1 MKGKPF
7 GAMIILCLA
16 SVNVTLRAAK
26 QRTVQFTSQQQ
37 IKRYHT
43 MRQQN
48 DCFTRIVLTIL
59 VHSKVT
65 WQRKSLSTRSSGDI
79 IKSDYGSTYIQ
90 VWGEVLWFTVTA
102 WSPRRQLA
110 DGLGRRSRS
119 LLFASRRSLRTT
131 LRWQESPCSG
141 RTPPRRRSGGLG
153 YSTEPTLGAW
163 PCQPQ
168 WSSLPFLFN
177 TNISWNPQ
185 NWDGILI

>member
-1 MKGKPF
+1 MCSSAEAMKGKPF
-7 GAMIILCLA
+7 GAIIILCLA
-16 SVNVTLRAAK
+16 SVNVTLRAAQ

-90 VWGEVLWFTVTA
+90 V
-102 WSPRRQLA
+102 
-110 DGLGRRSRS
+110 
-119 LLFASRRSLRTT
+119 
-131 LRWQESPCSG
+131 
-141 RTPPRRRSGGLG
+141 
-153 YSTEPTLGAW
+153 
-163 PCQPQ
+163 
-168 WSSLPFLFN
+168 
-177 TNISWNPQ
+177 
-185 NWDGILI
+185 